1 MDKILLSE
9 EGYNKV
15 KDELKYLKEEIRD
28 EIAERLKTAKEHGDL
43 SENAEYDEA
52 KNANEQNELRISELE
67 DILKNADIID
77 EKKIKKNII
86 QVGSTIELTE
96 LSNNVK
102 NTFKLVSAPEANFAE
117 KKISEESPL
126 GKALLG
132 NKKGDIVYF
141 EAPKGRMEYKIENI
155 SYDM

>member
-1 MDKILLSE
+1 MEKILLTE

-15 KDELKYLKEEIRD
+15 KEELKYLKEEVRD
-28 EIAERLKTAKEHGDL
+28 EIAESLKTAKEHGDL

-52 KNANEQNELRISELE
+52 KNANEQNERRITELE
-67 DILKNADIID
+67 DILKNAEVID

-86 QVGSTIELTE
+86 QVGSTVELTE
-96 LSNNVK
+96 LSNNVQ

-141 EAPKGRMEYKIENI
+141 EAPKGRMEYKIEKI
-155 SYDM
+155 SYDV